1 MSNVNYIAC
10 LLTENLLSPMDKEK
24 SVETEILKLLQE
36 LKEKIFQLV
45 EERSQGLMIK
55 LQQYSFTNEVN
66 ILELSSNIANRYLGN
81 KQNLLFHCY

>member
-1 MSNVNYIAC
+1 
-10 LLTENLLSPMDKEK
+10 MDKEK

-55 LQQYSFTNEVN
+55 LQQYFFTNEVN